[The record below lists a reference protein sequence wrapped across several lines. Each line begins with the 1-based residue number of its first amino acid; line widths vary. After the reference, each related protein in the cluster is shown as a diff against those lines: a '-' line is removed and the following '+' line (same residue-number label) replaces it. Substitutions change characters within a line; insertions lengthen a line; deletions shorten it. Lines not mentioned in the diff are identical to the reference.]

1 MDRVTATMLLDYYGG
16 LLTEKQQALC
26 DRYYNQDL
34 NFSEIAELEGIS
46 RQAVRDAVTKA
57 ESTLRNYEEKT
68 GYFAREQKLRKA
80 LAVIELQAEQL
91 LTLGQPAKD
100 HGKVILDALNS
111 VSESAGKETEY
122 GI

>member
-26 DRYYNQDL
+26 DCYYNQDL
-34 NFSEIAELEGIS
+34 SFSEIAELEGIS

-57 ESTLRNYEEKT
+57 ENTLRNYEEKT
-68 GYFAREQKLRKA
+68 GYLARELKLRQAIMTIRAATARLIDLGGPAATQAKTILEA
-80 LAVIELQAEQL
+80 L
-91 LTLGQPAKD
+91 
-100 HGKVILDALNS
+100 HS
-111 VSESAGKETEY
+111 VSESPGKETDD

>member
-26 DRYYNQDL
+26 DSYYNQDL

-57 ESTLRNYEEKT
+57 ESQLRNYEDKT
-68 GYFAREQKLRKA
+68 GYLARELNLRQ
-80 LAVIELQAEQL
+80 AVRTIRAAATELLYLGEPASTQA
-91 LTLGQPAKD
+91 KI
-100 HGKVILDALNS
+100 ILEALNS
-111 VSESAGKETEY
+111 VNDSPWKETDN